1 MTGRIPWGLMSEH
14 DEKPVP
20 TPPVSAGDSTGDDR
34 VDEALTR
41 LDELD
46 TLPVHDHAT
55 VVEDIHRAL
64 QDTLAEDE
72 D

>member
-1 MTGRIPWGLMSEH
+1 MSEQ
-14 DEKPVP
+14 DRQPE
-20 TPPVSAGDSTGDDR
+20 TTGEPR
-34 VDEALTR
+34 VDQALTR
-41 LDELD
+41 LAELD
-46 TLPVHDHAT
+46 DAPVHDHPE